1 MADRAPSLE
10 LRGLCAGYGAT
21 VVLDA
26 LDLRI
31 DQGECVAVLGRN
43 GVGKSTLLATI
54 MGHTTLQDGAILFAG
69 QDIGRWRPH
78 RRALAGLGWVP
89 QEREI
94 FPSLT
99 VRDNLAVASR
109 PGAWSMAR
117 VFELFPRLQERARHA
132 GQALSGGEQQ
142 MLAIARALVGNPSV
156 LLMDEPF
163 EGLAP
168 IVVEELA
175 GVIARLRAE
184 GAMTMVLVEQRT
196 DVALELAERAVVM
209 ERGRV
214 VFEDASAGLRA
225 DPDLLHALVGVG

>member
-31 DQGECVAVLGRN
+31 DPGECVAVLGRN

>member
-31 DQGECVAVLGRN
+31 DPGECVAVLGRN

-132 GQALSGGEQQ
+132 GHALSGGEQQ